1 MDRESLYAWILRL
14 EDRLEMSTMYALDI
28 TGEGPIRSVPIV
40 QSREERAR
48 IFGKADGVLCRV
60 LGVLHHSGA
69 LDMNDRD
76 AAGDLGALM
85 GTPDEGMVVS
95 EDSSIA
101 DLREWADRLE
111 CRLWI
116 DRLPD
121 QASKE
126 AALGADDRITVLDRP
141 EREAEA
147 QASSLSS

>member
-14 EDRLEMSTMYALDI
+14 EDRLEMSTMYAMDI
-28 TGEGPIRSVPIV
+28 TGEGPVRTVPIV

-48 IFGKADGVLCRV
+48 IFGQADGVLCRV

-69 LDMNDRD
+69 LDGDDPD
-76 AAGDLGALM
+76 AAGDLAALM
-85 GTPDEGMVVS
+85 GTADEGMVVS
-95 EDSSIA
+95 EDSPIA

-111 CRLWI
+111 RRLWL
-116 DRLPD
+116 DQLPD

-126 AALGADDRITVLDRP
+126 ASLGADDRITVLDRL